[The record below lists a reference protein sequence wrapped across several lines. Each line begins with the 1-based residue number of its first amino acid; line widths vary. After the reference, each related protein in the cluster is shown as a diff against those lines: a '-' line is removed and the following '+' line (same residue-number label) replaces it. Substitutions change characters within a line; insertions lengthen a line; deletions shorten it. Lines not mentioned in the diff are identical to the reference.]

1 MKVDEGAREVEGD
14 VGELT
19 MGSNRAEED
28 RREGLD
34 VGAEHGAEQQLQRLG
49 VGQFRSGLGSAE
61 PEEG

>member
-34 VGAEHGAEQQLQRLG
+34 VKAEHGAEQQLQRLG
-49 VGQFRSGLGSAE
+49 VGRFRSG
-61 PEEG
+61 